1 MSKGKLKTF
10 VNSGEFEIIDDWN
23 HQYVETLPRDEAI
36 NKYGDCEV
44 WGSYTME
51 SCKLPDG
58 NGKVPSWKTAVWI
71 DIPGMKIGYW
81 NSDNLHLRFCG
92 TDTEATF
99 LGNKSGQL
107 ITVHK
112 YGPDDYSAWWRDES
126 ERDMENRGFS
136 VRGTAKDIIA
146 ELKGE
151 I

>member
-1 MSKGKLKTF
+1 MKKLKEISAD
-10 VNSGEFEIIDDWN
+10 VGEFEIIDEWN
-23 HQYVETLPRDEAI
+23 HQWVEDLPRVEAI
-36 NKYGDCEV
+36 AKYGECEV
-44 WGSYTME
+44 WSTYTAA
-51 SCKLPDG
+51 SSKLPDA
-58 NGKVPSWKTAVWI
+58 NGKTPSWKLAVWI
-71 DIPGMKIGYW
+71 EIPGMKIGRW
-81 NSDNLHLRFCG
+81 NSDNLHLRFVG
-92 TDTEATF
+92 NENDATF
-99 LGNKSGQL
+99 IGKKSGQL